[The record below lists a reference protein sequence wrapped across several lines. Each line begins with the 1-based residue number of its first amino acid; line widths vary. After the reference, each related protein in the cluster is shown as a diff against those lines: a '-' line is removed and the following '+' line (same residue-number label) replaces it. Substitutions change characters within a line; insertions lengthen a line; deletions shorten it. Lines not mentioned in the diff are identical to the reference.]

1 MKAERSSCYIG
12 NGKVNLMDRCGITTI
27 HSVKFKAGV
36 IRQYARHVLPCLC
49 GKKKVKD
56 CATFTE
62 GFGLIATWSVSDVIF
77 VNVQDCASPSV
88 ESRISG
94 RHRCSQLEELTDISS
109 ARLPPHLQIST
120 SSWSHGQC
128 RQYTH
133 FPPMGERHGRSDSAP
148 LRRACLRHGLDSPA
162 DV

>member
-1 MKAERSSCYIG
+1 MLYRQRESQFDGSLWNYS
-12 NGKVNLMDRCGITTI
+12 DPF
-27 HSVKFKAGV
+27 VKFKAGV

-49 GKKKVKD
+49 EKKVKD
-56 CATFTE
+56 CATLTE
-62 GFGLIATWSVSDVIF
+62 GFGLMATWSTGVVI
-77 VNVQDCASPSV
+77 VVKVQDSASPSAK
-88 ESRISG
+88 SRIPTH
-94 RHRCSQLEELTDISS
+94 HRCSQLEELTDISS

-133 FPPMGERHGRSDSAP
+133 SPLMVERHGRSDSAP
-148 LRRACLRHGLDSPA
+148 SRRACLKHGLDFLA